1 MTNSNGEID
10 LAYDRGG
17 LELRGNLRESG
28 PLRSSSTGSKTVE
41 ALRVK
46 EPR

>member
-10 LAYDRGG
+10 LAYDHGG
-17 LELRGNLRESG
+17 FELRGNLGESG
-28 PLRSSSTGSKTVE
+28 PVRNSSTGSKTVE
-41 ALRVK
+41 TLRVK